1 MMSWRVAQSLD
12 QLLAQIN
19 AAYPNRSRRSDGSI
33 GDAAHA
39 SRSSDHNPWVRRRGV
54 GIVTARD
61 FTHDPTNGFNSWTF
75 ADRLRQECAAGRERR
90 VKYIISN
97 RRIASGTRGAWRWRH
112 YSGSNPHS
120 MHVHVSVSSEHS
132 RYDDASPWS
141 AALFGGKPGTGNGGD
156 SSTGDWF
163 DMATKEELRDVL
175 SSYNPIL
182 DHKDFTNYMIWASR
196 EEEVQ
201 NNLADAAVT
210 RFLQKELTCPDGEQR
225 TIHTLLVWGYHRATQ
240 AAGQ

>member
-97 RRIASGTRGAWRWRH
+97 RRIASGDRK
-112 YSGSNPHS
+112 
-120 MHVHVSVSSEHS
+120 SVVEVEG
-132 RYDDASPWS
+132 RD
-141 AALFGGKPGTGNGGD
+141 GG
-156 SSTGDWF
+156 
-163 DMATKEELRDVL
+163 M
-175 SSYNPIL
+175 
-182 DHKDFTNYMIWASR
+182 
-196 EEEVQ
+196 
-201 NNLADAAVT
+201 
-210 RFLQKELTCPDGEQR
+210 
-225 TIHTLLVWGYHRATQ
+225 
-240 AAGQ
+240 

>member
-61 FTHDPTNGFNSWTF
+61 FTHDPGAGFNSWTF
-75 ADRLRQECAAGRERR
+75 ADRLRRECAAGRETR

-97 RRIASGTRGAWRWRH
+97 RRIASGTRNNWAWRR
-112 YSGSNPHS
+112 YSGANPHS
-120 MHVHVSVSSEHS
+120 SHVHISVSSSRS

-141 AALFGGKPGTGNGGD
+141 PALLGG
-156 SSTGDWF
+156 SSTPTPQPEPKEWDE
-163 DMATKEELRDVL
+163 MATKAEIKQAIRPAVRAEVKRTLTQPTNVDGFTGRISLHNVL
-175 SSYNPIL
+175 ARAHN
-182 DHKDFTNYMIWASR
+182 FARNNYMK
-196 EEEVQ
+196 
-201 NNLADAAVT
+201 T
-210 RFLQKELTCPDGEQR
+210 
-225 TIHTLLVWGYHRATQ
+225 H
-240 AAGQ
+240 